1 MVKRFERPSVLFVS
15 SAGHP
20 LQRLH
25 DVHVNSNGPGFE
37 FHHTRVDPQ
46 RHDLAQFLFNKLL
59 QHEAIVVRDP
69 VISSDLRVLM
79 ADLRS
84 LEPKELEGVG
94 FRQLPTVIHLDE
106 LKEDSTVDPVLSA
119 TFRNLAARFRN
130 ERQRVRKTREM

>member
-1 MVKRFERPSVLFVS
+1 
-15 SAGHP
+15 
-20 LQRLH
+20 
-25 DVHVNSNGPGFE
+25 
-37 FHHTRVDPQ
+37 
-46 RHDLAQFLFNKLL
+46 
-59 QHEAIVVRDP
+59 
-69 VISSDLRVLM
+69 M